1 MIKLYTFGMKKH
13 LCTIFLFFAS
23 CFLGSAFGYL
33 EDKVYCKFE
42 GEQLTLY
49 VKKEEG
55 LTKCATY
62 LKSLE
67 QMIHQTYDEV
77 LLAMQYLRSEED
89 VFYRKEVFEEK
100 KNEFLS
106 LYLYK
111 TKLVEAVSSFEA
123 KFFALYQTSLTRS
136 LTPYVETLQ
145 KVQERLS
152 QETQKNPEDRKI
164 RSLYQGISQ
173 QIVVIWKLLNATT
186 LDEIMEHLPAYLY
199 FKQSLQ

>member
-1 MIKLYTFGMKKH
+1 MKKH
-13 LCTIFLFFAS
+13 FCTIFLFSVS
-23 CFLGSAFGYL
+23 CFWGSAFGYL

-67 QMIHQTYDEV
+67 QLIQQTYDEI
-77 LLAMQYLRSEED
+77 LLTMQYLYSEED
-89 VFYRKEVFEEK
+89 VFYRKGVFEEK
-100 KNEFLS
+100 KEVFLN

-111 TKLVEAVSSFEA
+111 TKLLDALASFEA
-123 KFFALYQTSLTRS
+123 KFFALYQTYLTRS
-136 LTPYVETLQ
+136 LTPYGETLQ
-145 KVQERLS
+145 KIQDRLL
-152 QETQKNPEDRKI
+152 QETQKNPEDRKM
-164 RSLYQGISQ
+164 RSLYQGISEQ
-173 QIVVIWKLLNATT
+173 VEVVRKLLNATT
-186 LDEIMEHLPAYLY
+186 LDEIMEYLPAYLY